1 MVSRLKLA
9 IGRRIIPHHTNLS
22 IGLLNA
28 LIIPWVVSL
37 KISHTRLGKVEVTYL
52 L

>member
-1 MVSRLKLA
+1 MVRELMLA

-22 IGLLNA
+22 IGLLSA
-28 LIIPWVVSL
+28 LMVLWVVSL
-37 KISHTRLGKVEVTYL
+37 GISHTRLGKVEATYL

>member
-1 MVSRLKLA
+1 MVSRLMLA

-22 IGLLNA
+22 IGLLSA
-28 LIIPWVVSL
+28 LMIPWVVSL
-37 KISHTRLGKVEVTYL
+37 RISHTRLGKVEATYL